1 MVSVDY
7 LRDICSW
14 KMLSM
19 PIHMASVGKVM
30 TDGSVIVNPKYSTCR
45 GLCQHQKWVFGI
57 YNLEIKDGFIRL
69 VQKREVG
76 SWELSFQ
83 SVNKRCC
90 PAPKYVVTNAWC
102 YWCSISTSR
111 TGIARAYAVYF
122 PVHCAGFTNM
132 SPPVSY
138 THLTLPTILRV

>member
-1 MVSVDY
+1 
-7 LRDICSW
+7 
-14 KMLSM
+14 M

-76 SWELSFQ
+76 SQLPISQ
-83 SVNKRCC
+83 QAVLPCTKI
-90 PAPKYVVTNAWC
+90 
-102 YWCSISTSR
+102 CSNECL
-111 TGIARAYAVYF
+111 VLL
-122 PVHCAGFTNM
+122 V
-132 SPPVSY
+132 
-138 THLTLPTILRV
+138 